1 MTASTTHMNAKK
13 RIIVLAIVVIAVAAV
28 GAGCWSLWSFYH
40 QNLRGIGPAILPPKQ
55 DIAQLIDTREVP
67 LTLPKGFS
75 IGIFAKDLG
84 TPRVLVADPNGV
96 LIASDPSR
104 GQVLAL
110 PDKNG
115 DGKADE
121 TIVLADKLNR
131 PHGLAFRCLNNACR
145 LYVAEE
151 NAVSY
156 YDYDATTL
164 KLSNRIKIA
173 DLPSGGEHVT
183 RSLLY
188 LPPPDDR
195 ILVAIG
201 SDCNVCHESNPQRAS
216 ILSIPADGGALTE
229 YATGL
234 RNTVFMTID
243 PATNQVWGADMGR
256 DFLGDNTPPDEIN
269 ILEQGKNYGWPI
281 CYGDN
286 VHDTAFDKN
295 TYIRNPCM
303 TPFET
308 SSHINIPAHSAPL
321 GLAFAT
327 GTGWAPDYA
336 GNLFVSYHGS
346 WNRITPTGY
355 KVVRYVLN
363 ADGSMQSVED
373 FITGWLQSDG
383 TALGRPTG
391 LLLKPDGQLFVA
403 DDKAG
408 VIYRIYRTK

>member
-1 MTASTTHMNAKK
+1 
-13 RIIVLAIVVIAVAAV
+13 
-28 GAGCWSLWSFYH
+28 
-40 QNLRGIGPAILPPKQ
+40 
-55 DIAQLIDTREVP
+55 
-67 LTLPKGFS
+67 
-75 IGIFAKDLG
+75 
-84 TPRVLVADPNGV
+84 
-96 LIASDPSR
+96 
-104 GQVLAL
+104 
-110 PDKNG
+110 
-115 DGKADE
+115 
-121 TIVLADKLNR
+121 
-131 PHGLAFRCLNNACR
+131 
-145 LYVAEE
+145 
-151 NAVSY
+151 
-156 YDYDATTL
+156 
-164 KLSNRIKIA
+164 
-173 DLPSGGEHVT
+173 
-183 RSLLY
+183 
-188 LPPPDDR
+188 
-195 ILVAIG
+195 
-201 SDCNVCHESNPQRAS
+201 
-216 ILSIPADGGALTE
+216 
-229 YATGL
+229 
-234 RNTVFMTID
+234 MTID